1 MVSRSIMQFNIK
13 LREAKLAIGIPTF
26 KRDNLLIIALTDPST
41 LDCHEI
47 PVYERENRKKQYR
60 RLALLGDALFDA
72 VLIDYLFE
80 VNSDLTKEDIDNWRK
95 KVASRESLTEF
106 AIELGLPDF
115 SSSSGKKNR
124 KPSEEEPG
132 VWGEMFEAVIG
143 AIFLELDRDFGELS
157 QWLCDEFIRPSIGAE
172 VRDPAVYYC
181 HDDWWDDIAPTYYP
195 GENDD

>member
-1 MVSRSIMQFNIK
+1 MASQSIIQFNIK
-13 LREAKLAIGIPTF
+13 LSDAKLAIGIPTF
-26 KRDNLLIIALTDPST
+26 KRENLLIIALTDPST
-41 LDCHEI
+41 LDCPEI
-47 PVYERENRKKQYR
+47 SVYEQEHRKKQYR

-80 VNSDLTKEDIDNWRK
+80 VNSELTKEDIDDWRQ

-115 SSSSGKKNR
+115 SSSWGKKNR

-132 VWGEMFEAVIG
+132 LWGEMFEAVIG
-143 AIFLELDRDFGELS
+143 AIFLGLDRDFGKLS
-157 QWLCDEFIRPSIGAE
+157 QWLCDEFIRPSIGSE
-172 VRDPAVYYC
+172 VRDPDVYYC
-181 HDDWWDDIAPTYYP
+181 HDDWWDDIAPTYCP